1 MNLSA
6 REEIAAA
13 SDRVFAAVSDYDRLA
28 RMAEGRGVTLTRH
41 DALVAPAPGMCWT
54 ARAPV
59 RGQMRDIRSEVT
71 EFVPGRGFTIASA
84 LGGIEG
90 TTEVEVTP
98 LGPDRTRLRISVELR
113 PVTLAGRLLIQP
125 LRLGK
130 GALQERFRIRVAGLA
145 RSIESVSAGQG

>member
-6 REEIAAA
+6 REEIAAPA
-13 SDRVFAAVSDYDRLA
+13 DRVFAAVSDYDRLA
-28 RMAEGRGVTLTRH
+28 RMAEGRGVAFTRH
-41 DALVAPAPGMCWT
+41 DTLSAPAPGMCWT

-71 EFVPGRGFTIASA
+71 AFAPGRGFTIASA

-98 LGPDRTRLRISVELR
+98 LGPNRSRLRIAIELR

-130 GALQERFRIRVAGLA
+130 GALQERLRIRVAGFA
-145 RSIESVSAGQG
+145 RSIEAGVAG